1 MPAFAWAHGWDFL
14 YLHAAPQEVARA
26 DAAACTPD
34 FCFFDAALKLVYAGQ
49 FDDSRPGRGTADSR
63 DLATAVEHHLAGRKT
78 PPPWFPSTGCN
89 IKWKRG
95 NEPEWSGEGGWSA
108 HRSKFSSPG
117 SGGRVIH
124 TLRKPFPTTTPAPLL
139 DGPPQRDPPETNVKR
154 SPDRR

>member
-78 PPPWFPSTGCN
+78 P
-89 IKWKRG
+89 
-95 NEPEWSGEGGWSA
+95 EWSGEGGWSA